1 MRYLALATDYDG
13 TLAQGGAVCTDT
25 LRALERASGS
35 GLRLLLVTGR
45 EMDDIVRVFPGLHIF
60 DRVVSENG
68 AMIYRPEDRSEHYL
82 AGRPPEE
89 FLNALRRRKVSPLSV
104 GRAIIASLETEAAKI
119 ADAIRECGLDLEIIL
134 NKGSAMAL
142 PAGVNKATG
151 LLAALRELR
160 ISPQDLVA
168 AGDAENDIPMLELA
182 GLGVAVAGALESVK
196 RSADIVMS
204 AGAGEGIIELI
215 ERLLADDLRT
225 TGEKLDTL
233 VSRGRGISGRKRET

>member
-13 TLAQGGAVCTDT
+13 TLAEGGAVSADT

-35 GLRLLLVTGR
+35 GCGLLLVTGR
-45 EMDDIVRVFPGLHIF
+45 EMDDIVRVFPRLDIF

-68 AMIYRPEDRSEHYL
+68 ALIYRPEDRSEHYL
-82 AGRPPEE
+82 ARRPPQE
-89 FLNALRRRKVSPLSV
+89 FLDALQRRNVSPLSV
-104 GRAIIASLETEAAKI
+104 GRVVIASLETETPKI
-119 ADAIRECGLDLEIIL
+119 IDALRECGLDLEIIL

-151 LLAALRELR
+151 LLAALREMRL
-160 ISPQDLVA
+160 SPRDIVA

-215 ERLLADDLRT
+215 ERLLADDLRI
-225 TGEKLDTL
+225 TGEKSDTL
-233 VSRGRGISGRKRET
+233 VSR